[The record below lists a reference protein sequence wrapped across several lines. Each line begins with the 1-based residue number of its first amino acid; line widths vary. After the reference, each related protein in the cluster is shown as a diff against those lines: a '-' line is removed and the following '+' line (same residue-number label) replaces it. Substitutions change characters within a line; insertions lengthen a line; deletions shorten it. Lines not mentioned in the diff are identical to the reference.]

1 MAVAVAVAV
10 KRQLTTITTYNIH
23 PATMIQGIPITHFLI
38 VSTLVFFI
46 GIFGFLTRRNL
57 ITMLMSIE
65 LILNSVNIN
74 FVVFNRYLYPDQLQG
89 HFFALFIIAIAAAE
103 ASVAIALIINIYR
116 RYTSIEVDNVDEMK
130 H

>member
-1 MAVAVAVAV
+1 
-10 KRQLTTITTYNIH
+10 
-23 PATMIQGIPITHFLI
+23 MIAGIPITHFLV
-38 VSTLVFFI
+38 VSTLMFFI
-46 GIFGFLTRRNL
+46 GIYGFLTRRNL
-57 ITMLMSIE
+57 ITILMSVE

-89 HFFALFIIAIAAAE
+89 QFFALFIVAIAAAE

-116 RYTSIEVDNVDEMK
+116 RFTSIEVGDVSEMK